1 MSDLEVKSV
10 LKTERQEGGHW
21 EASIEG
27 VGAIAHGETRAE
39 AIEGLCCLLG
49 DFVKGH
55 AGTIDQ
61 LQQELLGTVG
71 LSITQTSGSAIAAGE
86 PILVP
91 IVTTAEDPDGA
102 VGGVKL
108 PE

>member
-27 VGAIAHGETRAE
+27 VGAAAHGETRAE
-39 AIEGLCCLLG
+39 AVEGLCCLLG

-61 LQQELLGTVG
+61 LQKELL
-71 LSITQTSGSAIAAGE
+71 AAVELPAGDPN
-86 PILVP
+86 PIRALEAALNETEMDCGK
-91 IVTTAEDPDGA
+91 VTG
-102 VGGVKL
+102 
-108 PE
+108 